1 MKNIDPTQVITGRNR
16 GIVLD
21 VIVFIV
27 NLLLMSDASTRI
39 NDWIGIGRGRPNDAN
54 AMSIM
59 LGYCALACL
68 LPATGAFLKY
78 VSGSQKHTPHFYR
91 KTWGKQFFSMM
102 TIILI
107 LQFLSQA
114 VFFIAEYNYQG
125 KLLAFMPD
133 AGTLSLFLKILLPI
147 CIIFILI
154 NPFIVRL
161 NFTKNRRHYL
171 SGFVRD
177 GVEFFGD
184 TALFLNM
191 ILFQVFWGIFMADL
205 TQDWG
210 GVLERV
216 LALAITSLLLY
227 FPPRLIY
234 LADDGHR
241 GIAWVTML
249 LANIPI
255 IIRIIIAD

>member
-1 MKNIDPTQVITGRNR
+1 MKNIDPTLVVSGRNR

-21 VIVFIV
+21 VIVFVV
-27 NLLLMSDASTRI
+27 NLILMSDASTRI
-39 NDWIGIGRGRPNDAN
+39 NDWIGIGRGRPNDAG
-54 AMSIM
+54 AMGIM
-59 LGYCALACL
+59 AAYCALACL

-125 KLLAFMPD
+125 KLLALMPD
-133 AGTLSLFLKILLPI
+133 ASTLSLFLKVLLPV
-147 CIIFILI
+147 CVIFILI
-154 NPFIVRL
+154 NPIMVRV

-171 SGFVRD
+171 TGFVR
-177 GVEFFGD
+177 GTVEFFGD

-227 FPPRLIY
+227 FPPRLMY

>member
-21 VIVFIV
+21 VIVFVV
-27 NLLLMSDASTRI
+27 NLYLMSNLGTPL
-39 NDWIGIGRGRPNDAN
+39 NDLIGIGPGRAN
-54 AMSIM
+54 GVNAFGIM
-59 LGYCALACL
+59 AGYCALACL

-91 KTWGKQFFSMM
+91 KTWGKQFNSMM
-102 TIILI
+102 IVILI
-107 LQFLSQA
+107 FQFLSQA
-114 VFFIAEYNYQG
+114 IFFIAGFTYQG
-125 KLLAFMPD
+125 KLLAMLTD
-133 AGTLSLFLKILLPI
+133 SGTISVLFKVLLGLGV
-147 CIIFILI
+147 IFII
-154 NPFIVRL
+154 VNPIIVRM
-161 NFTKNRRHYL
+161 NFFKNRRKYL
-171 SGFVRD
+171 SGFPRAA
-177 GVEFFGD
+177 VEFLGD
-184 TALFLNM
+184 ISLFLNM
-191 ILFQVFWGIFMADL
+191 ILFQIFWGIFMADL

-216 LALAITSLLLY
+216 LLLAITSLLLY

-241 GIAWVTML
+241 PIAWVTMV
-249 LANIPI
+249 LANLPI